1 MPKRYTNRKH
11 LEWVASLECCIKTHF
26 KNLEMAGIAPTNP
39 SKCGEYNIIQA
50 HHLLKPFYSARGMG
64 LRAGDKD
71 VIPLCEKHHR
81 ELHML
86 GNEYNFFQ
94 QEVFNSRFGILTVQK
109 VWNASPYNK
118 EEDND
123 RRKKANAKRIS
134 AKTFGRKQKNKS
146 TRGT

>member
-11 LEWVASLECCIKTHF
+11 LERVASLECCIKTHF

-64 LRAGDKD
+64 LRAGD

-146 TRGT
+146 TRST

>member
-1 MPKRYTNRKH
+1 MAKRYINKKH
-11 LEWVASLECCIKTHF
+11 LEWVTELDCCIRTHYN
-26 KNLEMAGIAPTNP
+26 NLEMMGTLPTNP
-39 SKCGEYNIIQA
+39 SECSEFNVIQA
-50 HHLLKPFYSARGMG
+50 HHLLKPFYSSRGMG

-86 GNEYNFFQ
+86 GNEYDFFQ
-94 QEVFNSRFGILTVQK
+94 QVVFNSRFGILTVQK

-118 EEDND
+118 EINND
-123 RRKKANAKRIS
+123 KANTKRIS

-146 TRGT
+146 TRST

>member
-1 MPKRYTNRKH
+1 MAKRYINKKH
-11 LEWVASLECCIKTHF
+11 LEWVTELGCCIRTHYN
-26 KNLEMAGIAPTNP
+26 NLEMMGTLPTNP
-39 SKCGEYNIIQA
+39 SECSEFNVIQA
-50 HHLLKPFYSARGMG
+50 HHLLKPFYSSRGMG

-86 GNEYNFFQ
+86 GNEYDFFQ
-94 QEVFNSRFGILTVQK
+94 QVVFNSRFGILTVQK

-118 EEDND
+118 EINND
-123 RRKKANAKRIS
+123 KANAKRIS

-146 TRGT
+146 TRST